1 MRAHPSQGHAYV
13 EFENPEEAVK
23 ALKHMDRGQIDGRRI
38 TATAVL
44 TPPAPATP
52 RRLSPPRRMLPPLST
67 WRRLRRSRSRSPWGR
82 SPERRLP
89 RYPRRPRHWSGPS
102 SSSLRSNDVILDYLQ
117 MMMYLTLLGGQVSGT
132 LDRFLGQGNKL
143 ASKSFS
149 EENVSKER
157 VPS

>member
-102 SSSLRSNDVILDYLQ
+102 SSSLRRKMEKYSGLIQ
-117 MMMYLTLLGGQVSGT
+117 GQQELRGHGSIP
-132 LDRFLGQGNKL
+132 RSRWKC
-143 ASKSFS
+143 S
-149 EENVSKER
+149 
-157 VPS
+157 